1 MKQAPNDQISSL
13 IESDLLQVET
23 WTLLSRQQGH
33 FPLLNFLQCHNNFH
47 DQIYGPQVYAK
58 NYFQLPTDFAGMSAN
73 DSL

>member
-33 FPLLNFLQCHNNFH
+33 FPLLNFLQSGK
-47 DQIYGPQVYAK
+47 IYGPQVYAK